1 LVSAIAWSVSPVHCD
16 YPAEAKRL
24 PKIGDFMSPSL
35 EVIAAKQPDLVIG
48 VTGATDPARAREIE
62 RLGIKITLVSV
73 SSVSEILSSFKH
85 IAALLG
91 DPDAGATL
99 VEKITAQFGKVKRRI
114 APAPR
119 RSTLCAVGLRP
130 LVAVGGKNFLDEL
143 ITLAGGEN
151 IAGNASQPWL
161 NLPDEY
167 VVAKAPQVIIP
178 GGMGSDASRP
188 TRQWSDLKSIPAVK
202 ERRVYTYNS
211 DKILRPGPRIGEGL
225 EEIARL
231 IHPECFNV
239 GKSRALEVAAVK
251 VLDRKKLFLVN
262 SVLLALLVLSAAA
275 VHFAGAGATRSVTSS
290 DSFVFQQSRREILLR
305 ARLPRVLLGV
315 AIGGGMAACGV
326 CPAGFARQP
335 SCVSA
340 NARRLGRRIFGRH
353 PWNHFLSKLASSD
366 RQWTPR

>member
-1 LVSAIAWSVSPVHCD
+1 MIRRPRLFALYFRLIGLFFFIALPSSSDAASVGFSRRIVSLAPSLTETVFALGFGDRLVGVTNHCD
-16 YPAEAKRL
+16 YPAEAKNL
-24 PKIGDFMSPSL
+24 PKVGDFMSPSL

-48 VTGATDPARAREIE
+48 VAGATDPARAREIE

-99 VEKITAQFGKVKRRI
+99 IEKITAQFDKVKRRI

-119 RSTLCAVGLRP
+119 RSTLLAVGLRP

-167 VVAKAPQVIIP
+167 VVAKAPQVIIQA
-178 GGMGSDASRP
+178 GMGSDASRP

-239 GKSRALEVAAVK
+239 GKSR
-251 VLDRKKLFLVN
+251 
-262 SVLLALLVLSAAA
+262 
-275 VHFAGAGATRSVTSS
+275 GARG
-290 DSFVFQQSRREILLR
+290 SRCE
-305 ARLPRVLLGV
+305 GS
-315 AIGGGMAACGV
+315 G
-326 CPAGFARQP
+326 
-335 SCVSA
+335 S
-340 NARRLGRRIFGRH
+340 
-353 PWNHFLSKLASSD
+353 
-366 RQWTPR
+366 

>member
-1 LVSAIAWSVSPVHCD
+1 MICRSRFFASRFFLGTLIFVFGLAWSGNAASESIPRRIVSLAPSITETVFALGFGNRLVGVTSHCD
-16 YPAEAKRL
+16 YPVEAKRL
-24 PKIGDFMSPSL
+24 PKIGDFTSPSI
-35 EVIAAKQPDLVIG
+35 EVIAATQPDLVIG

-73 SSVSEILSSFKH
+73 SSVSEILSSFKR

-91 DPDAGATL
+91 DADTGARL
-99 VEKITAQFGKVKRRI
+99 VEKITAQFDKVKRRI

-119 RSTLCAVGLRP
+119 RSTLLAVGLRP

-167 VVAKAPQVIIP
+167 VVAKAPQVIIQA
-178 GGMGSDASRP
+178 GMGSDASGP

-231 IHPECFNV
+231 IHPECFNI
-239 GKSRALEVAAVK
+239 GKSR
-251 VLDRKKLFLVN
+251 
-262 SVLLALLVLSAAA
+262 
-275 VHFAGAGATRSVTSS
+275 GARG
-290 DSFVFQQSRREILLR
+290 SRCE
-305 ARLPRVLLGV
+305 GS
-315 AIGGGMAACGV
+315 G
-326 CPAGFARQP
+326 
-335 SCVSA
+335 S
-340 NARRLGRRIFGRH
+340 
-353 PWNHFLSKLASSD
+353 
-366 RQWTPR
+366 